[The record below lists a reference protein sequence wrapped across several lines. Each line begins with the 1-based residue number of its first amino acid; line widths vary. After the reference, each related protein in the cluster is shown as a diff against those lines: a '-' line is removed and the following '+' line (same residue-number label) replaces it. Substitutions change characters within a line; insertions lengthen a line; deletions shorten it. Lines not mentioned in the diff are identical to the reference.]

1 MTALFPITHCR
12 PMLMLARSPRTIH
25 SDCTMVCMC
34 TEKTRLFM
42 IAYFTT
48 GNTLTAHLPIENNVL
63 AAAENARP
71 TDLVPRS
78 LKKYS
83 HTLSVCHVSTSSS

>member
-12 PMLMLARSPRTIH
+12 PMLMLAKSPRTIH

-34 TEKTRLFM
+34 MEKTSLFT

-48 GNTLTAHLPIENNVL
+48 GSTHMAYLPIENNVL
-63 AAAENARP
+63 AAAENACP
-71 TDLVPRS
+71 TNLVPRS
-78 LKKYS
+78 LKRKIF
-83 HTLSVCHVSTSSS
+83 T